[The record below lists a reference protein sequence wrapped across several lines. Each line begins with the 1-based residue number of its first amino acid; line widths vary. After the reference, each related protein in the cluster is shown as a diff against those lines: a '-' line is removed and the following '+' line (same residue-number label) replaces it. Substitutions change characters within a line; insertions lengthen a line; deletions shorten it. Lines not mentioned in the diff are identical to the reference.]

1 MNSNDV
7 KFIFS
12 IQHLVRDCPRN
23 KKNNEDRKKREN
35 KEHMQAQER
44 QRKESVNKDA
54 TEQQMVKQEKK
65 QLSKVENT
73 NDRKKS
79 GN

>member
-1 MNSNDV
+1 
-7 KFIFS
+7 
-12 IQHLVRDCPRN
+12 
-23 KKNNEDRKKREN
+23 
-35 KEHMQAQER
+35 MQAQER

>member
-1 MNSNDV
+1 
-7 KFIFS
+7 
-12 IQHLVRDCPRN
+12 
-23 KKNNEDRKKREN
+23 
-35 KEHMQAQER
+35 MQAQER

-54 TEQQMVKQEKK
+54 TEQQMAKQEKK

>member
-1 MNSNDV
+1 
-7 KFIFS
+7 
-12 IQHLVRDCPRN
+12 
-23 KKNNEDRKKREN
+23 
-35 KEHMQAQER
+35 MQAQER
-44 QRKESVNKDA
+44 QWKESVNKDA